1 MTIKELKKILAR
13 VPDNSTIEVLRVTP
27 KTQVNYQI
35 CNLIY
40 DKRWD
45 TWQIKIEDN

>member
-13 VPDNSTIEVLRVTP
+13 VHDNSTIEVLRVTP

-35 CNLIY
+35 SNLIY

-45 TWQIKIEDN
+45 TWQIKIEDD